1 MLSSFLRPS
10 RVAGIVKRDR
20 APHALIPIRGFQLS
34 GRRTIR
40 TRREGWNSPSD
51 GARRSAPAP
60 AAELG
65 VAPDCLATRACGR
78 TGRTGLAT
86 AGRPPLVAGRRR
98 GPHDGQRRAG
108 RRQRLLHNE
117 IGQARRPSEIVCAAR
132 FGADRLAL
140 YQRPIGDR
148 IEGRRLRGVTR
159 LVAAHKAR
167 RGRSAECRAGS
178 PGPPAGATKTGRSR
192 RLSRGGLGGAAVPPG
207 SVRAARGANLALHNA
222 RAFGRR
228 IS

>member
-1 MLSSFLRPS
+1 MGMLSSFLRPS

-20 APHALIPIRGFQLS
+20 TPHALIPIRGFQLS

-65 VAPDCLATRACGR
+65 VAAPTVSQPEYVPRGQDGTSSRREICLLLGR
-78 TGRTGLAT
+78 W
-86 AGRPPLVAGRRR
+86 R

-117 IGQARRPSEIVCAAR
+117 IGQARRPSEIVCATR
-132 FGADRLAL
+132 FGADRLAP
-140 YQRPIGDR
+140 YKGPIGNR
-148 IEGRRLRGVTR
+148 IEGRRLRDVTR
-159 LVAAHKAR
+159 LVAAHELV
-167 RGRSAECRAGS
+167 GVVPRSTE
-178 PGPPAGATKTGRSR
+178 
-192 RLSRGGLGGAAVPPG
+192 
-207 SVRAARGANLALHNA
+207 
-222 RAFGRR
+222 
-228 IS
+228 